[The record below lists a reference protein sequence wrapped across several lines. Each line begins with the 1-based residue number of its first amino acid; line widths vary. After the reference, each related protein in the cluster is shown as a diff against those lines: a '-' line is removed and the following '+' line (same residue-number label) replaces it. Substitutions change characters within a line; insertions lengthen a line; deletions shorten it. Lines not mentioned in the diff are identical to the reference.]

1 MKIPLK
7 TSNKRFYRQVLEV
20 LRSFP
25 PINKLRPKELDL
37 LAEFMKQNAELSF
50 LSKNKRRAIL
60 FSTENRRQ
68 IQENLNMTQA
78 TFNNNLSGLR
88 RYKLVTK
95 ENDLIPLLDIKDIN
109 ELEDDFSIEIKF
121 YVTNSE

>member
-1 MKIPLK
+1 
-7 TSNKRFYRQVLEV
+7 
-20 LRSFP
+20 
-25 PINKLRPKELDL
+25 
-37 LAEFMKQNAELSF
+37 MKQNAELSF